1 MCVGK
6 ALTGGYLSLAAT
18 ITTSHISETISSGTP
33 GVFMHGPTFMGNAL
47 ACSVALAS
55 TRLLLSSSWEKQVQR
70 IANKLKKAL
79 QQLNTLSSVKEVRV
93 LGAIGVVE
101 MREMVDVATLQEQ
114 FITEGV
120 WIRPFRN
127 LVYVMPPFVITD
139 EQLETLTGSI
149 IKVLSK
155 NERE

>member
-1 MCVGK
+1 
-6 ALTGGYLSLAAT
+6 
-18 ITTSHISETISSGTP
+18 
-33 GVFMHGPTFMGNAL
+33 MHGPTFMGNAF